1 MKRKMIYTALVILA
15 VLIGWQGY
23 EFWVAVGRQPRGER
37 LERCKQSPQWKD
49 GEFVNVHETPTLTG
63 DDGFFSQMW
72 KFLFGRVDDLKL
84 GRDIPVVKN
93 SLKDI
98 PRTEEVCVWLGHS
111 SVFIQTGGVRFLF
124 APVLTNKLPVWWFM
138 RPFKGADAYTTDDIP
153 EVDYLVITHDH
164 WDHLDW
170 KTVAAL
176 RDRVGQV
183 VCSLGIGEHFE
194 YWGYDP
200 KKIHDLDWG
209 DSIAVANSKLST
221 LNSQLTIRCL
231 PTRHFSGRMGQH
243 KTLWAS
249 YLIDGPRRIF
259 VSGDGGYDERFKRIG
274 EQYPDINLAIMEN
287 GQYDEGWHYIH
298 TLPHELPQAISDLDA
313 HRVLTY
319 HNSKYALTNHS
330 WTEPLDSIY
339 EHAKGQP
346 WQLLTPRIGEPILL
360 NEQQTFEKWW

>member
-1 MKRKMIYTALVILA
+1 MIYTVLVILA
-15 VLIGWQGY
+15 VLIGWQGW

-63 DDGFFSQMW
+63 NDGFFGQMW
-72 KFLFGRVDDLKL
+72 KFLFGRVDDLKP
-84 GRDIPVVKN
+84 GRDIPVVKT

-111 SVFIQTGGVRFLF
+111 SVYIQTQGVRFLF
-124 APVLTNKLPVWWFM
+124 DPVLTNKLPVWWFM

-153 EVDYLVITHDH
+153 EVDYLIITHDH

-170 KTVAAL
+170 KTVTAL
-176 RDRVGQV
+176 KDRVGQV

-209 DSIAVANSKLST
+209 ESYGPL
-221 LNSQLTIRCL
+221 RCL

-249 YLIDGPRRIF
+249 YLIDGPCRIF
-259 VSGDGGYDERFKRIG
+259 VSGDGGYDERFKQIG
-274 EQYPDINLAIMEN
+274 KQYPDVATA
-287 GQYDEGWHYIH
+287 D
-298 TLPHELPQAISDLDA
+298 PS
-313 HRVLTY
+313 HRG
-319 HNSKYALTNHS
+319 TNPSH
-330 WTEPLDSIY
+330 
-339 EHAKGQP
+339 
-346 WQLLTPRIGEPILL
+346 
-360 NEQQTFEKWW
+360 